1 MLPNVVLF
9 AGKDSTSTAS
19 LWVTDGTASGTFELL
34 TNPPADVTKPPIT
47 GEAIFG
53 FVPQASMPL
62 YLTVFDDQVLFWGR
76 YSPNPAAPVS
86 KGPYTLW
93 TTDGTATGT
102 VPIPLTSITGANP
115 NGLFIGNDNSGDVT
129 PGFTVFG
136 DEVLFRGIDTAGAS
150 GLWMTNGTAAGT
162 MEITAGTASGGIN
175 PTDITIF
182 NGAAL
187 FNGVNAAGK
196 LGLWTT
202 DGTAEGTKEVTSTGG
217 SAGLNPTN
225 MTVLNNEVLFNGVD
239 SSGLSGLWVT
249 NGIAAGTRELVAG
262 LDPTDLTLFGDEVL
276 FNGIDANGL
285 SGLWMTDGT
294 TNGTHELLAA
304 AAVPVGAGDP
314 HGLNPTDMTVFG
326 NEVLFNGLDSA
337 GRQFLWVTN
346 GAPGGTHEI
355 PVTTGFPPSAGLK
368 PSNLEVYNG
377 QVLFSGLDSTGH
389 QDLWTTDGTGTGT
402 HEITPVSGVWAVGL
416 FPTGLTALTAGEA
429 VPPTIGG
436 TVSGQTTTSEAPVHP
451 FAHVTIGDANAGA
464 TDTLTIT
471 VGGAGGM
478 LTDGTGFSSLMTVG
492 AGVYRLSGAAASIT
506 SELAALVFTP
516 TAGAPNTTSTTTF
529 TLSDQSSAG
538 GAPILDSTTSVID
551 SDPAVAPPP
560 PTGAHDILFQNVSGQ
575 VAGWAVDG
583 ASLTGSALLGAN
595 PGPNWKSVGGG
606 DFNGDSEPDILLRNT
621 NGNVAVWETD
631 GTDVTTT
638 AAVANPGANWKAIGT
653 GDFNDD
659 HHSDILLQNTNGS
672 VAIWEMGGTNGTKVT
687 SSAVVTNPGA
697 NWKAIA
703 TGDFN
708 GDHHS
713 DIVLQNTNGSVAIWE
728 MDETNG
734 TSVMSSAVV
743 ANPGA
748 NWKVIGTGDFNGD
761 HHSDILLQNTNG
773 NVAIWE
779 MGGTNG
785 TSVMSSAVVANPGP
799 SWRAIGTDGGADIL
813 LQNTSGQTAIWDMS
827 GTSVTASGTVSAN
840 AGPNWH
846 AIGMS

>member
-9 AGKDSTSTAS
+9 AGKDLTSTAS

-115 NGLFIGNDNSGDVT
+115 NGLFVGNDNSADVT

-136 DEVLFRGIDTAGAS
+136 DQVLFRGIDTAGAS
-150 GLWMTNGTAAGT
+150 GLWMTNGTASGT
-162 MEITAGTASGGIN
+162 MEITAGAASGGIN
-175 PTDITIF
+175 PTDITVF

-217 SAGLNPTN
+217 SAGLNPTD
-225 MTVLNNEVLFNGVD
+225 MTVRNNEVLFNGVD
-239 SSGLSGLWVT
+239 SNGVSGLWVT
-249 NGIAAGTRELVAG
+249 NGAAEGTQEVTVAGAAASG
-262 LDPTDLTLFGDEVL
+262 LDPTDMTVFGDQVL

-294 TNGTHELLAA
+294 TNGTRELLAA

-314 HGLNPTDMTVFG
+314 HGLNPTDMTVFNG
-326 NEVLFNGLDSA
+326 KVIFNGLDSA

-346 GAPGGTHEI
+346 GAPGGTKEI

-377 QVLFSGLDSTGH
+377 QVLFSGLDSAGH

-402 HEITPVSGVWAVGL
+402 HEITPVSGVWSVGL
-416 FPTGLTALTAGEA
+416 FPTGLTALT
-429 VPPTIGG
+429 V
-436 TVSGQTTTSEAPVHP
+436 
-451 FAHVTIGDANAGA
+451 
-464 TDTLTIT
+464 
-471 VGGAGGM
+471 
-478 LTDGTGFSSLMTVG
+478 
-492 AGVYRLSGAAASIT
+492 
-506 SELAALVFTP
+506 
-516 TAGAPNTTSTTTF
+516 
-529 TLSDQSSAG
+529 QSS
-538 GAPILDSTTSVID
+538 P
-551 SDPAVAPPP
+551 PPPP
-560 PTGAHDILFQNVSGQ
+560 PTGAHDILFQNASGQ
-575 VAGWAVDG
+575 VAGWEVDG

-595 PGPNWKSVGGG
+595 PGPSWKAVGGG
-606 DFNGDSEPDILLRNT
+606 DFNGDSEPDILLHNT

-631 GTDVTTT
+631 GTNVTTT
-638 AAVANPGANWKAIGT
+638 AAVANPGSNWKAIGT
-653 GDFNDD
+653 GDFD
-659 HHSDILLQNTNGS
+659 
-672 VAIWEMGGTNGTKVT
+672 
-687 SSAVVTNPGA
+687 
-697 NWKAIA
+697 
-703 TGDFN
+703 GDPF
-708 GDHHS
+708 
-713 DIVLQNTNGSVAIWE
+713 
-728 MDETNG
+728 
-734 TSVMSSAVV
+734 
-743 ANPGA
+743 
-748 NWKVIGTGDFNGD
+748 
-761 HHSDILLQNTNG
+761 SDILLQNTNG

-779 MGGTNG
+779 MSGTDL
-785 TSVMSSAVVANPGP
+785 TRSAVVTNPGAQLEGGRDRRLRRQPFRHCAAEHERQRRHLGDGRDQRDPRDEQRGRDQSRGELESDRNRRLQRRRRFRHPVAEHERRRRHMGNERNQSHGQRRGGQSGAELARDRDGRRRRHP
-799 SWRAIGTDGGADIL
+799 SPEHERPNRNLGHERDQRDRERDGQRQRRAKLACDRDELTERVQRRLGFHRRSRRGGQEGHGFGFEPGSSVRAKRCNPGDEGPERIAALFDGIAFVALRRKTIVMTRSQFLSGRRFAAVAP
-813 LQNTSGQTAIWDMS
+813 TSGTRAR
-827 GTSVTASGTVSAN
+827 
-840 AGPNWH
+840 
-846 AIGMS
+846 